1 MEHIKSFDS
10 FLSESRIVEGITYND
25 SFDADM
31 LVIGEALNE
40 EPENTDPKD
49 LENIAKEAL
58 EKALPIPLTGKIKT
72 DAPKLITYIVEEF
85 KREGVELDEAKATL
99 ASATYKN
106 EIDIPLFNAKD
117 ICFNTYLDYTE
128 LAENGSEFVLTGSF
142 YVETDGQ
149 MDITITDISN
159 RGNVIAAIAELKQYF
174 ETHRIK
180 L

>member
-10 FLSESRIVEGITYND
+10 FLNESQIVEGITYND

-31 LVIGEALNE
+31 LAIGKALNE
-40 EPENTDPKD
+40 EPEKEDPKD
-49 LENIAKEAL
+49 LEKIAKEAL

-72 DAPKLITYIVEEF
+72 DAPKLIAYIVEEF
-85 KREGVELDEAKATL
+85 VRDGIELDEAKATL
-99 ASATYKN
+99 ASSTYKN

-159 RGNVIAAIAELKQYF
+159 RGDIIAAIAELKQYF

-180 L
+180 I

>member
-1 MEHIKSFDS
+1 MEHIKTFDS
-10 FLSESRIVEGITYND
+10 FLNESAVTEGIMYND
-25 SFDADM
+25 SYDADM
-31 LVIGEALNE
+31 LAIGTALNE
-40 EPENTDPKD
+40 EPEKTDPKE
-49 LENIAKEAL
+49 LEKIAKEAL
-58 EKALPIPLTGKIKT
+58 EKALPIPLTGIIKT
-72 DAPKLITYIVEEF
+72 DAPKLIAYIVEEF
-85 KREGVELDEAKATL
+85 GRDGIELDSAKATL
-99 ASATYKN
+99 ASSTYKN

-128 LAENGSEFVLTGSF
+128 LAENSSEFILSGSF

-159 RGNVIAAIAELKQYF
+159 RGNIVTAITELKQYF

>member
-1 MEHIKSFDS
+1 MEHIKSFNS
-10 FLSESRIVEGITYND
+10 FLNESRIVEGITYND

-31 LVIGEALNE
+31 LAIGEALNE

-49 LENIAKEAL
+49 LEKIAKKAL
-58 EKALPIPLTGKIKT
+58 EKALPIPLSGKIKT
-72 DAPKLITYIVEEF
+72 DAPKLIAYIVEEF
-85 KREGVELDEAKATL
+85 GRDGIELDEAKATL
-99 ASATYKN
+99 TSSTYKN

-128 LAENGSEFVLTGSF
+128 LAENGSEFVLSGSF
-142 YVETDGQ
+142 YVETDGK

-159 RGNVIAAIAELKQYF
+159 RGNVIAAISELKQYF

>member
-58 EKALPIPLTGKIKT
+58 KKALPIPLTGKIKT
-72 DAPKLITYIVEEF
+72 DVPKLITYIVEEF

-142 YVETDGQ
+142 YVETDI
-149 MDITITDISN
+149 DDKTS
-159 RGNVIAAIAELKQYF
+159 K
-174 ETHRIK
+174 
-180 L
+180 